1 MAQRIRFTPRPGL
14 YDMLADYAEL
24 HQLPLS
30 RAVEQLLYATM
41 QEQQRQEAADT
52 TPSTAETSH
61 AARQATPRRQP
72 AQRRGHA
79 QRLADSLIEQDLT
92 PYYDH
97 KALEWWNAPAE
108 ECGFHIG
115 EKRQAIHG
123 GHFTD
128 PDMHAAALRL
138 LARLDRE

>member
-1 MAQRIRFTPRPGL
+1 MPRERIAIYFRPHVAAWLRDEATRRGVSPS
-14 YDMLADYAEL
+14 MLAD
-24 HQLPLS
+24 
-30 RAVEQLLYATM
+30 LLIEERTH
-41 QEQQRQEAADT
+41 ADT
-52 TPSTAETSH
+52 TPSTAEPPHVT
-61 AARQATPRRQP
+61 RQATPRRQP
-72 AQRRGHA
+72 APRKGHA
-79 QRLADSLIEQDLT
+79 QRLADSLIEQDPT

-97 KALEWWNAPAE
+97 KVLEWWNATAE

-138 LARLDRE
+138 LDRLDRE